1 MNTNNIRV
9 KKYIYRYSIKLLE
22 ILSLPSDFQN
32 SNLKLTLLI
41 LFSVFIA
48 FLNRFLGLEIIY
60 STFLTLN
67 VNISYDLLK
76 WILIFFTFINNFYLL
91 FFILTKIYYLFY
103 PNTSNNNLGIITV
116 AIPYFK
122 KRFVSEVNKSILYTD
137 IVLYYT
143 INTFFL
149 FLLTLIY
156 IKNFTFLFLINDT
169 IAKFSVI
176 YSIIG
181 GSILS
186 LLYIDYHSSSNIEF
200 DKKGFNLL
208 QIIYWSV
215 WIAIW
220 ICPVLYVIFRIFD
233 VTLIKVIIC

>member
-76 WILIFFTFINNFYLL
+76 
-91 FFILTKIYYLFY
+91 
-103 PNTSNNNLGIITV
+103 
-116 AIPYFK
+116 
-122 KRFVSEVNKSILYTD
+122 
-137 IVLYYT
+137 
-143 INTFFL
+143 
-149 FLLTLIY
+149 
-156 IKNFTFLFLINDT
+156 
-169 IAKFSVI
+169 
-176 YSIIG
+176 
-181 GSILS
+181 
-186 LLYIDYHSSSNIEF
+186 
-200 DKKGFNLL
+200 
-208 QIIYWSV
+208 
-215 WIAIW
+215 
-220 ICPVLYVIFRIFD
+220 
-233 VTLIKVIIC
+233 

>member
-1 MNTNNIRV
+1 M
-9 KKYIYRYSIKLLE
+9 
-22 ILSLPSDFQN
+22 
-32 SNLKLTLLI
+32 
-41 LFSVFIA
+41 
-48 FLNRFLGLEIIY
+48 
-60 STFLTLN
+60 
-67 VNISYDLLK
+67 
-76 WILIFFTFINNFYLL
+76 
-91 FFILTKIYYLFY
+91 TKIYYLFY

-208 QIIYWSV
+208 QIIY
-215 WIAIW
+215 
-220 ICPVLYVIFRIFD
+220 
-233 VTLIKVIIC
+233 